1 MFSFIFADPNDVL
14 FCKLQTQPLFFSAL
28 FLHCNL
34 TNTIIKG
41 HFRYWKCSVDAGR
54 DGYLGKWQ
62 ESSKLKNKIQSSL
75 KISKSFLH
83 CLFTWDNSAEPSP
96 TGQQRV
102 RILCKKINLFID
114 VINVESLFH
123 IQTATVMHL
132 CRGPM

>member
-1 MFSFIFADPNDVL
+1 MFSFILADPNDVL

-75 KISKSFLH
+75 KISKSFVH
-83 CLFTWDNSAEPSP
+83 CLFTCGEITQRERRRRVNSGFESYARKS
-96 TGQQRV
+96 TFSSMLSMLKVSFTFKRQQ
-102 RILCKKINLFID
+102 
-114 VINVESLFH
+114 
-123 IQTATVMHL
+123 
-132 CRGPM
+132 